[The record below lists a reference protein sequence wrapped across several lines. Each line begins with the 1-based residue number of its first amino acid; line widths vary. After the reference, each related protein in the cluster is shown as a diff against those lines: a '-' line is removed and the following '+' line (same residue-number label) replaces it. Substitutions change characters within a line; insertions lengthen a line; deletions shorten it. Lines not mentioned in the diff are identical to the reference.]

1 MNPVTDDPLPT
12 TDLGNTLP
20 PPRNNDIASAT
31 NTSTAAAGSAKP
43 LLDSVVRT
51 AHDAVDRVAAKAA
64 PALERVVSGAQ
75 GATHAVQQ
83 RARDANDLSHE
94 WADSLRATVRDHPL
108 ASLAV
113 ALAVGVLV
121 SRLTHGDG
129 H

>member
-1 MNPVTDDPLPT
+1 MNPVTDDPLST

-20 PPRNNDIASAT
+20 PPRNNDIASA
-31 NTSTAAAGSAKP
+31 TSTAAAGSAKP

-75 GATHAVQQ
+75 GATQAVQQ

-121 SRLTHGDG
+121 SRLTHSDG